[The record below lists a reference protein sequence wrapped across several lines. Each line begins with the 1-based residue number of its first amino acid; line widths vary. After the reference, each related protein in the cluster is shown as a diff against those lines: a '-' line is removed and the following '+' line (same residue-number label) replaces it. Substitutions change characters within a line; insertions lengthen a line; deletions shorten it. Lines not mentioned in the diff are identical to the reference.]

1 MESTIPAFSSSL
13 LLSKSFCSFGRSFLL
28 FFSDGSHINF
38 YLPFTSQTSILK
50 GHCLTLCKC
59 SLSDDESA
67 GLLCI
72 LGFPLTWVHF
82 PASFHYLSLQ
92 PLLPVETL
100 SLSSFKRLSG
110 SCFFSINLSVSPY
123 RHPWGC
129 HGSSQC
135 STWHMCSVTHSFD
148 FL

>member
-1 MESTIPAFSSSL
+1 MLDRVQPRASSVALIIAASLKAPVLVNGVESTIPAFSSSL
-13 LLSKSFCSFGRSFLL
+13 IMLSKSFCSFGRSCLL

-59 SLSDDESA
+59 SLSDDESS

-92 PLLPVETL
+92 PLLPVKTL
-100 SLSSFKRLSG
+100 SLCSFKWLLG
-110 SCFFSINLSVSPY
+110 SCLFS
-123 RHPWGC
+123 H
-129 HGSSQC
+129 
-135 STWHMCSVTHSFD
+135 
-148 FL
+148 